1 MMRWFH
7 SALHGLR
14 ALFRKKQVEQE
25 IDEELRDYLDADV
38 KEKMRSGT
46 SYEQALRAARVEM
59 GSMDAVK
66 EEIRSAGWEATVETF
81 WQDLRYGVR
90 RLAKN
95 PGFTAVAVLTLALGI
110 GGNVAVF
117 SLLDTVLLRPLPY
130 SHPDR
135 LFMFFPFEKDP
146 HRPTVASSYPNFQ
159 DWHEQSHAFEAM
171 AAYQEE
177 SFNLTG
183 TTEPERLDGLFTTP
197 GLFALLGIPPLL
209 GREFSPND
217 DLHVV
222 LLSYE
227 LWHRRFGG
235 DAGIVGKAIHLEG
248 RTYSVLGVLPPHFSF
263 PPRRWGSAPEV
274 FVPVIPNP
282 ARGWHYLR
290 VIGRLAPGITEQQAR
305 TEMNGIAARLA
316 GAYPGVDRDQGID
329 VEPLGQYVVSDVRQ
343 TAWVLLGAVAFVL
356 LIACTNVAN
365 LLLSQGA
372 TREREIAIRTAVG
385 ATRSRMVRQ
394 LLTESLLLA
403 GMGGALGVALA
414 YWTLPLMASAV
425 PQHTSLFTR
434 VHDAGFE
441 LNSTVFIFTVLLSV
455 LSCALVGLLPAWRTT
470 KPARSSG
477 ASVRTGRIRGALIGL
492 EVALSFVLLA
502 GAGLMMKSLV
512 HLLEVDVGFRTER
525 LLTLDVNLAGEK
537 YSSAEN
543 QAAFYGQVLQ
553 RLESLPSVLS
563 VGATV
568 DLPLTRTWTVNG
580 FEIPGPHPRQ
590 GVAAYHAVSPHYFRT
605 MGIPLLRGRELLTAD
620 SARSPL
626 VGVVNRSMA
635 QKYWPNENPIG
646 KTIIA
651 YHAAVVSTSKGS
663 SIQSKPEELEI
674 VGIVG
679 DVRQLG
685 LDAPPTPE
693 LFTPYT
699 QWPSNE
705 MSLVLRTASEP
716 SSLIPSVKK
725 EIWRVDPDQPV
736 TDIKT
741 MDELVSTEAAGRR
754 FVLQLIGAF
763 ASIALVLAAVGIY
776 GVVSYGTRQRTHE
789 IGIRMA
795 LGARGQQILW
805 LVAGQNAKWL
815 LIGMT
820 TGVAS
825 ALALTRLLAAYLY
838 AVRPTDPLTFVA
850 VSLLLLAVALLA
862 VYIPARRA
870 TKVDPIVAL
879 RYE

>member
-1 MMRWFH
+1 MTT
-7 SALHGLR
+7 LL
-14 ALFRKKQVEQE
+14 
-25 IDEELRDYLDADV
+25 
-38 KEKMRSGT
+38 
-46 SYEQALRAARVEM
+46 
-59 GSMDAVK
+59 
-66 EEIRSAGWEATVETF
+66 
-81 WQDLRYGVR
+81 QDLRYGL
-90 RLAKN
+90 RLLGRN

-117 SLLDTVLLRPLPY
+117 SLLDTVVLRPLPY

-135 LFMFFPFEKDP
+135 LFMFFPVDAED
-146 HRPTVASSYPNFQ
+146 HYAQVASSYPNFQ

-171 AAYQEE
+171 AAYKFE

-183 TTEPERLDGLFTTP
+183 TTEPERLDGLYSTP

-217 DLHVV
+217 DPHVV
-222 LLSYE
+222 LLTYE
-227 LWHRRFGG
+227 LWRRRFGG
-235 DAGIVGKAIHLEG
+235 DAAIIGKSIYLEG
-248 RTYSVLGVLPPHFSF
+248 RAYTVLGVLPPHSYF
-263 PPRRWGSAPEV
+263 PPYRWGSAPEV

-282 ARGWHYLR
+282 DRGWHYLR
-290 VIGRLAPGITEQQAR
+290 VIGRLAPGITAQQAR

-316 GAYPGVDRDQGID
+316 QAYPNSNRDQGIVVD
-329 VEPLGQYVVSDVRQ
+329 QLIQYFGQ
-343 TAWVLLGAVAFVL
+343 TGWVLFGAVAFVL

-385 ATRSRMVRQ
+385 ATRSRIVRQ

-403 GMGGALGVALA
+403 GVGGALGVGLA
-414 YWTLPLMASAV
+414 YWTLPLLASAL
-425 PQHTSLFTR
+425 PQHTAFFTR
-434 VHDAGFE
+434 VHDAGIG
-441 LNSTVFIFTVLLSV
+441 LNSTVFIFAVLLSV
-455 LSCALVGLLPAWRTT
+455 LSCALFGLLPAWRST

-512 HLLEVDVGFRTER
+512 RLLEVDVGFRTER
-525 LLTLDVNLAGEK
+525 LLTMDVSLAGEK
-537 YSSAEN
+537 YASAEN
-543 QAAFYGQVLQ
+543 QAAFFGQVLK
-553 RLESLPSVLS
+553 RLESLPSVAS
-563 VGATV
+563 VAAIMN
-568 DLPLTRTWTVNG
+568 LPMTRSDTWIR
-580 FEIPGPHPRQ
+580 FEIPGPHPRE
-590 GVAAYHAVSPHYFRT
+590 GSADNHAVSPNYFHT
-605 MGIPLLRGRELLTAD
+605 MGIPLLNGRELLTAD
-620 SARSPL
+620 SARSPR

-635 QKYWPNENPIG
+635 QKYWPDENPIG

-651 YHAAVVSTSKGS
+651 SRAVVVSTSKGS
-663 SIQSKPEELEI
+663 SVEFKRQELEI

-679 DVRQLG
+679 DVRFG
-685 LDAPPTPE
+685 LDAPPEPE
-693 LFTPYT
+693 LFMPYT

-705 MSLVLRTASEP
+705 MALVLRTASEP
-716 SSLIPSVKK
+716 SSLIPGIKK

-754 FVLQLIGAF
+754 FVLQLIAAF

-795 LGARGQQILW
+795 LGARGQQIMW

-815 LIGMT
+815 LIGIT
-820 TGVAS
+820 TGIAS
-825 ALALTRLLAAYLY
+825 AFALTRLLAAYLY

-870 TKVDPIVAL
+870 TKIDPMEAL

>member
-1 MMRWFH
+1 MSR
-7 SALHGLR
+7 
-14 ALFRKKQVEQE
+14 
-25 IDEELRDYLDADV
+25 EEA
-38 KEKMRSGT
+38 T
-46 SYEQALRAARVEM
+46 TAARREFGNVLLL
-59 GSMDAVK
+59 
-66 EEIRSAGWEATVETF
+66 EERSREV
-81 WQDLRYGVR
+81 WQWPSLENIFRDVRYGLR

-135 LFMFFPFEKDP
+135 LFMFFPFETDP
-146 HRPTVASSYPNFQ
+146 HRAMVASSYPNFQ
-159 DWHEQSHAFEAM
+159 DWHEQSQVFEAM
-171 AAYQEE
+171 VGYQEE

-183 TTEPERLDGLFTTP
+183 TTEPERLDGLSSTP

-217 DLHVV
+217 DPHVV
-222 LLSYE
+222 LLTYE

-235 DAGIVGKAIHLEG
+235 DAGIIGKSIHLEG
-248 RTYSVLGVLPPHFSF
+248 RAYTVLGVLPPHFHF
-263 PPRRWGSAPEV
+263 PPQRWGSAPEV

-282 ARGWHYLR
+282 DRGWHYVR
-290 VIGRLAPGITEQQAR
+290 VIGRLAPAITEQQAR

-316 GAYPGVDRDQGID
+316 QAYPNTNRDQGVAI
-329 VEPLGQYVVSDVRQ
+329 GQLSQYAVSDVRQ
-343 TAWVLLGAVAFVL
+343 TVWVLFGAVAFVL

-385 ATRSRMVRQ
+385 ATRSRIVRQ

-403 GMGGALGVALA
+403 GMGGALGAALG
-414 YWTLPLMASAV
+414 YWTLPLVASIL
-425 PQHTSLFTR
+425 PQHSDFFTR

-441 LNSTVFIFTVLLSV
+441 LNSMVLIFAGLLSV
-455 LSCALVGLLPAWRTT
+455 LSCALFGLLPAWRIA

-477 ASVRTGRIRGALIGL
+477 ASVHTGRIRGALIGL

-512 HLLEVDVGFRTER
+512 RLLEVDVGFRTER
-525 LLTLDVNLAGEK
+525 LLTMDVNLAGER

-563 VGATV
+563 VGAIV
-568 DLPLTRTWTVNG
+568 ELPLTRSETRNG

-590 GVAAYHAVSPHYFRT
+590 GRAAYHAVSPNYFRT
-605 MGIPLLRGRELLTAD
+605 MGVPRLRGRELLTAD

-626 VGVVNRSMA
+626 VGVINRSMA
-635 QKYWPNENPIG
+635 QKYWPDENPIG

-651 YHAAVVSTSKGS
+651 GRAVVVSTSKGFS
-663 SIQSKPEELEI
+663 VEFKPRELEI

-685 LDAPPTPE
+685 LDAPPDPE
-693 LFTPYT
+693 LFMPYT

-705 MSLVLRTASEP
+705 IALVLRTASQP
-716 SSLIPSVKK
+716 SSLIPAVKK

-754 FVLQLIGAF
+754 FVLELIGFF
-763 ASIALVLAAVGIY
+763 AAIALVLAAVGIY

-795 LGARGQQILW
+795 LGARGQQITW

-815 LIGMT
+815 LIGIT

-825 ALALTRLLAAYLY
+825 ALALTRLLAGYLY
-838 AVRPTDPLTFVA
+838 VVRPTDPLTFVA

-862 VYIPARRA
+862 VYIPAHRA
-870 TKVDPIVAL
+870 TKVDPMEAL